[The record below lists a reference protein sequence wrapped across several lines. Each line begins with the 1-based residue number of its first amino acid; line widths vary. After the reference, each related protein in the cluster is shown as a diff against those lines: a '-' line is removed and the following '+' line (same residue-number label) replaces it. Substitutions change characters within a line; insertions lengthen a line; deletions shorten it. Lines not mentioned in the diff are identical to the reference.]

1 MAVVHKEPGKLRII
15 AIVSKGKQTVYL
27 ERPASEWESITSSNA
42 VGEDHKRRF
51 KGSVISAY
59 LVNADN
65 TVIATHQLIPVSYHI
80 NGIPAN
86 MKETLFPD
94 EGQL

>member
-1 MAVVHKEPGKLRII
+1 MSVVHKEPGKLRII
-15 AIVSKGKQTVYL
+15 AIVSKGKRTVYL

-59 LVNADN
+59 LVDVDN
-65 TVIATHQLIPVSYHI
+65 TVIAIHQP
-80 NGIPAN
+80 GIAAA
-86 MKETLFPD
+86 KTEETLFPD
-94 EGQL
+94 EKQL